1 MTFSGD
7 HGGTDI
13 TDLIGTMQEAL
24 DMDLRPR
31 SGRSPSLPNDES
43 SETTPQLGIFS
54 TVTL

>member
-43 SETTPQLGIFS
+43 SESTPQLGIFS